1 MMVFAILFLQREDEV
16 KQKFRSYDELKKDFE
31 SMNMDIKTDAEIIE
45 ELLSQLK
52 RPDTQRDNM
61 LTILTDLE
69 YYLHQVS
76 ILGHLLDVA
85 YFSLS
90 RRRLYMKTFS
100 VTCLSE
106 IELALCHIQTDPCGT
121 LLCHL

>member
-1 MMVFAILFLQREDEV
+1 MNSLELIFDDGFYNSVLQREDEV

-45 ELLSQLK
+45 ELFSQLK
-52 RPDTQRDNM
+52 HPDTQRDNM

-76 ILGHLLDVA
+76 ILTQYLWV
-85 YFSLS
+85 S
-90 RRRLYMKTFS
+90 R
-100 VTCLSE
+100 
-106 IELALCHIQTDPCGT
+106 
-121 LLCHL
+121 